1 MSDVLSRLYSQKNEI
16 ENIIK
21 NDKIDHKKNYIY

>member
-21 NDKIDHKKNYIY
+21 IDHKKNYIY